1 MPSPERLLTVPELAQ
16 LTGLP
21 VSWVY
26 SKVAAQE
33 IPHLRLGKYRR
44 FRLSEVQAWLEAQ
57 HCGPRP
63 KALE

>member
-1 MPSPERLLTVPELAQ
+1 MPNPERLLTVLELAQ

-26 SKVAAQE
+26 SKVAYQE

-57 HCGPRP
+57 RYGPRP
-63 KALE
+63 KALD